1 MIKYNK
7 KALFYIIRGCVYT
20 MSLQT
25 KYIAGISLGVMG
37 VGFAASIPFQGTVAG
52 EIIQG
57 GFEAGLVGGLADW
70 FAVTALF
77 RHPLGIPIPHT
88 ALLPKNRKRVTKGLV
103 STLENEWLTKE
114 SITSKVKEMQLAQMV
129 LQIAEKELQSD
140 AVKKG
145 IVTIAEK
152 AIVTIDTEKL
162 AVIIEKELKTYLHT
176 TNTSNILQV
185 LVDQLV
191 VQEYDEHTLDYIL
204 VKVKDWTAQDEARY
218 QLGSLGM
225 KAMENIKVDGFLQ
238 FTLKSFMNIVDE
250 DKIGGILQK
259 FIISNINSLQDA
271 DNSTRQLILAKI
283 RQEIINVK
291 ENEALLQELE
301 NWKEKW
307 IANWNA
313 TDKIKEM
320 LEQVQQRAVT
330 FVNNEEFADK
340 YVIPFLQ
347 TQMNK
352 IKEDEQTVQKIED
365 WLQKQVVNIVENNHS
380 KIGKLVQENLDKL
393 DDKTL
398 IEMIE
403 NNVGKDLQ
411 WIRVNGAVCGFMIG
425 LVLEGIKAII

>member
-1 MIKYNK
+1 
-7 KALFYIIRGCVYT
+7 

-77 RHPLGIPIPHT
+77 RHPMGIPIPHT
-88 ALLPKNRKRVTKGLV
+88 ALLPKNRKRVTKGLIN
-103 STLENEWLTKE
+103 TLENEWLTKE
-114 SITSKVKEMQLAQMV
+114 SITNKVKEMQLAQMV
-129 LQIAEKELQSD
+129 LQIAEREMQSD

-152 AIVTIDTEKL
+152 AIVSIDTEKL

-176 TNTSNILQV
+176 INTSNILQV

-191 VQEYDEHTLDYIL
+191 VQEYDEKTLDYIL

-320 LEQVQQRAVT
+320 LEQVQQKAVA

-352 IKEDEQTVQKIED
+352 IKDDEVTVQKIED
-365 WLQKQVVNIVENNHS
+365 WLQKQVVKLVEKNHS

>member
-1 MIKYNK
+1 
-7 KALFYIIRGCVYT
+7 

-77 RHPLGIPIPHT
+77 RHPMGIPIPHT
-88 ALLPKNRKRVTKGLV
+88 ALLPKNRKRVTKGLIH
-103 STLENEWLTKE
+103 TLENEWLTKE
-114 SITSKVKEMQLAQMV
+114 SITNKVKEMQLAQMV
-129 LQIAEKELQSD
+129 LQIAEREMQSD

-152 AIVTIDTEKL
+152 AIVSIDTEKL

-176 TNTSNILQV
+176 INTNNILQV

-191 VQEYDEHTLDYIL
+191 VQEYDEKTLDYIL

-259 FIISNINSLQDA
+259 FIISNINSLQEA

-291 ENEALLQELE
+291 ENEALLKELE

-307 IANWNA
+307 IANWDA

-320 LEQVQQRAVT
+320 LEQVQQRAVA
-330 FVNNEEFADK
+330 FVNNEEFANQ

-347 TQMNK
+347 KQMNK

-365 WLQKQVVNIVENNHS
+365 WLQKQVVNLIEKNHS

>member
-1 MIKYNK
+1 
-7 KALFYIIRGCVYT
+7 

-103 STLENEWLTKE
+103 STLENEWLTKD

-152 AIVTIDTEKL
+152 AILQIDTEKL

-176 TNTSNILQV
+176 INTSNILQV

-191 VQEYDEHTLDYIL
+191 VQEYDEKTLDYIL

-291 ENEALLQELE
+291 ENESLLQELE
-301 NWKEKW
+301 KWKEKW
-307 IANWNA
+307 IANWDA
-313 TDKIKEM
+313 TEKIKEM
-320 LEQVQQRAVT
+320 LEQVQSRAVT
-330 FVNNEEFADK
+330 FVKNEEFTDK
-340 YVIPFLQ
+340 YVVPFLQ

-352 IKEDEQTVQKIED
+352 IKEDELTVQKIED
-365 WLQKQVVNIVENNHS
+365 WLQKQVVTIVEKNHS

>member
-1 MIKYNK
+1 
-7 KALFYIIRGCVYT
+7 

-77 RHPLGIPIPHT
+77 RHPMGIPIPHT
-88 ALLPKNRKRVTKGLV
+88 ALLPKNRKRVTKGLIN
-103 STLENEWLTKE
+103 TLENEWLTKE
-114 SITSKVKEMQLAQMV
+114 SITNKVKEMQLAQMV
-129 LQIAEKELQSD
+129 LQIAEREMQSD

-152 AIVTIDTEKL
+152 AIVSIDTEKL
-162 AVIIEKELKTYLHT
+162 AVIIEKEMKTYLHT
-176 TNTSNILQV
+176 INTSNILQV

-191 VQEYDEHTLDYIL
+191 VQEYDEKTLDYIL

-271 DNSTRQLILAKI
+271 DNSTRQLILTKI

-320 LEQVQQRAVT
+320 LEQVQQRAIT
-330 FVNNEEFADK
+330 FVKNEEFTDK

-347 TQMNK
+347 TQMSK

-365 WLQKQVVNIVENNHS
+365 WLQKQVVTLVEKNHS

>member
-1 MIKYNK
+1 
-7 KALFYIIRGCVYT
+7 

-77 RHPLGIPIPHT
+77 RHPMGIPIPHT
-88 ALLPKNRKRVTKGLV
+88 ALLPKNRKRVTKGLIN
-103 STLENEWLTKE
+103 TLENEWLTKE
-114 SITSKVKEMQLAQMV
+114 SITNKVKEMQLAQMV
-129 LQIAEKELQSD
+129 LQIAEREMQSD
-140 AVKKG
+140 VVKKG

-152 AIVTIDTEKL
+152 AIVSIDTEKL
-162 AVIIEKELKTYLHT
+162 AVIFEKELKTYLHT
-176 TNTSNILQV
+176 INTSNMLQV

-191 VQEYDEHTLDYIL
+191 VQEYDEKTLDYIL

-307 IANWNA
+307 IANWDG
-313 TDKIKEM
+313 TEKIKEM

-352 IKEDEQTVQKIED
+352 IKEDEQTVQKIEE
-365 WLQKQVVNIVENNHS
+365 WLQNQVVKLVENNHS
-380 KIGKLVQENLDKL
+380 KIGKLVKENLDKL

>member
-1 MIKYNK
+1 
-7 KALFYIIRGCVYT
+7 

-37 VGFAASIPFQGTVAG
+37 VGFAASIPFQGTIAG

-77 RHPLGIPIPHT
+77 RHPMEIPIPHT
-88 ALLPKNRKRVTKGLV
+88 ALLPKNRKRVTKGLIH
-103 STLENEWLTKE
+103 TLENEWLTKE
-114 SITSKVKEMQLAQMV
+114 SITNKVKEMQLAQMV
-129 LQIAEKELQSD
+129 LQIAEREMQSD

-152 AIVTIDTEKL
+152 AIVSIDTEKL

-176 TNTSNILQV
+176 INTSNILQV

-191 VQEYDEHTLDYIL
+191 VQEYDEKTLDYIL

-271 DNSTRQLILAKI
+271 DNGTRQLILSKI

-307 IANWNA
+307 IANWDA

-330 FVNNEEFADK
+330 FVNKEEFADT

-352 IKEDEQTVQKIED
+352 IKEDEVTVQKIED
-365 WLQKQVVNIVENNHS
+365 WLQKQVVTLVEKNHS

-425 LVLEGIKAII
+425 LILEGIKAII

>member
-1 MIKYNK
+1 
-7 KALFYIIRGCVYT
+7 

-77 RHPLGIPIPHT
+77 RHPMGIPIPHT
-88 ALLPKNRKRVTKGLV
+88 ALLPKNRKRVTKGLIH
-103 STLENEWLTKE
+103 TLENEWLTKE
-114 SITSKVKEMQLAQMV
+114 SITNKVKEMQLAQMV
-129 LQIAEKELQSD
+129 LQIAEREMQSD

-176 TNTSNILQV
+176 INTSNILQV

-191 VQEYDEHTLDYIL
+191 VQEYDEKTLDYIL

-259 FIISNINSLQDA
+259 FIISNINSLQEA

-291 ENEALLQELE
+291 ENEALLKELE

-320 LEQVQQRAVT
+320 LEQVQQRAVA

-347 TQMNK
+347 KQMNK
-352 IKEDEQTVQKIED
+352 IKEDEQTVQKIKD
-365 WLQKQVVNIVENNHS
+365 WLQKQVVNLVEKNHS

>member
-1 MIKYNK
+1 
-7 KALFYIIRGCVYT
+7 

-77 RHPLGIPIPHT
+77 RHPMGIPIPHT
-88 ALLPKNRKRVTKGLV
+88 ALLPKNRKRVTKGLIH
-103 STLENEWLTKE
+103 TLENEWLTKE
-114 SITSKVKEMQLAQMV
+114 SITNKVKEMQLAQMV
-129 LQIAEKELQSD
+129 LQIAEREMQSD

-162 AVIIEKELKTYLHT
+162 AVIIEKELKAYLHT
-176 TNTSNILQV
+176 INTSNILQV

-191 VQEYDEHTLDYIL
+191 VQEYDEKTLDYIL

-271 DNSTRQLILAKI
+271 DNSTRQLILANI

-307 IANWNA
+307 IANWDA

-320 LEQVQQRAVT
+320 LEQVQQRAIT
-330 FVNNEEFADK
+330 FVKNEEFTDK
-340 YVIPFLQ
+340 YVMPFLQ
-347 TQMNK
+347 KQMNK
-352 IKEDEQTVQKIED
+352 IKEDEQIVQKIEE
-365 WLQKQVVNIVENNHS
+365 WLQKQVVTLVEKNHS

-393 DDKTL
+393 DDKML

>member
-1 MIKYNK
+1 
-7 KALFYIIRGCVYT
+7 

-129 LQIAEKELQSD
+129 LEIAEKELQSD

-152 AIVTIDTEKL
+152 AILQIDTEKL

-176 TNTSNILQV
+176 INTSNILQV

-191 VQEYDEHTLDYIL
+191 VQEYDEKTLDYIL

-291 ENEALLQELE
+291 ENESLLQELE

-307 IANWNA
+307 ITNWDA

-330 FVNNEEFADK
+330 FVKNEEFADK
-340 YVIPFLQ
+340 YVVPFLQ

-352 IKEDEQTVQKIED
+352 IKEDERTVQKIED
-365 WLQKQVVNIVENNHS
+365 WLQKQVVTIVEKNHS

>member
-1 MIKYNK
+1 
-7 KALFYIIRGCVYT
+7 

-37 VGFAASIPFQGTVAG
+37 VGFAASIPFQGSVAG

-77 RHPLGIPIPHT
+77 RHPMGIPIPHT
-88 ALLPKNRKRVTKGLV
+88 ALLPKNRKRVTKGLIN
-103 STLENEWLTKE
+103 TLENEWLTKE
-114 SITSKVKEMQLAQMV
+114 SITNKVKEMQLAQMV
-129 LQIAEKELQSD
+129 LQIAEREMQSD

-176 TNTSNILQV
+176 INTSNILQV

-191 VQEYDEHTLDYIL
+191 VQEYDEKTLDYIL

-320 LEQVQQRAVT
+320 LEQVQQRAVA

-347 TQMNK
+347 KQMNK
-352 IKEDEQTVQKIED
+352 IKEDEQTVQKIEE
-365 WLQKQVVNIVENNHS
+365 WLQKQVVTLVEKNHS

>member
-1 MIKYNK
+1 
-7 KALFYIIRGCVYT
+7 

-37 VGFAASIPFQGTVAG
+37 VGFAASIPFQGTIAG

-77 RHPLGIPIPHT
+77 RHPMGIPIPHT
-88 ALLPKNRKRVTKGLV
+88 ALLPKNRKRVTKGLIH
-103 STLENEWLTKE
+103 TLENEWLTKE
-114 SITSKVKEMQLAQMV
+114 SITNKVKEMQLAQMV
-129 LQIAEKELQSD
+129 LQIAEREMQSD

-152 AIVTIDTEKL
+152 AIVSIDTEKL

-176 TNTSNILQV
+176 INTSNILQV

-191 VQEYDEHTLDYIL
+191 VQEYDEKTLDYIL

-271 DNSTRQLILAKI
+271 DNGTRQLILSKI

-291 ENEALLQELE
+291 ENEGLLQELE

-307 IANWNA
+307 IANWDA

-330 FVNNEEFADK
+330 FVNKEEFADT

-352 IKEDEQTVQKIED
+352 IKEDEVTVQKIED
-365 WLQKQVVNIVENNHS
+365 WLQKQVVTLVEKNHS

-425 LVLEGIKAII
+425 LILEGIKAII

>member
-1 MIKYNK
+1 
-7 KALFYIIRGCVYT
+7 

-77 RHPLGIPIPHT
+77 RHPMGISIPHT
-88 ALLPKNRKRVTKGLV
+88 ALLPKNRKRVTKGLIN
-103 STLENEWLTKE
+103 TLENEWLTKE
-114 SITSKVKEMQLAQMV
+114 SITNKVKEMQLAQMV
-129 LQIAEKELQSD
+129 LQIAEREMQSD

-152 AIVTIDTEKL
+152 AIVSIDTEKL

-176 TNTSNILQV
+176 INTSNILQV

-191 VQEYDEHTLDYIL
+191 VQEYDEKTLDYIL

-259 FIISNINSLQDA
+259 FIISNINSLQEA

-320 LEQVQQRAVT
+320 LEQVQQRAVA

-347 TQMNK
+347 KQMNK
-352 IKEDEQTVQKIED
+352 IKEDEQTVQKIEE
-365 WLQKQVVNIVENNHS
+365 WLQKQVVTLVEKNHS

>member
-1 MIKYNK
+1 
-7 KALFYIIRGCVYT
+7 

-37 VGFAASIPFQGTVAG
+37 VGFAASIPFQGSVAG

-77 RHPLGIPIPHT
+77 RHPMGIPIPHT
-88 ALLPKNRKRVTKGLV
+88 ALLPKNRKRVTKGLIN
-103 STLENEWLTKE
+103 TLENEWLTKE
-114 SITSKVKEMQLAQMV
+114 SITNKVKEMQLAQMV
-129 LQIAEKELQSD
+129 LQIAEREMQSD

-152 AIVTIDTEKL
+152 AIVSIDTEKL

-176 TNTSNILQV
+176 MNTSNILQV

-191 VQEYDEHTLDYIL
+191 VQEYDEKTLDYIL

-259 FIISNINSLQDA
+259 FIISNISSLQDA

-301 NWKEKW
+301 KWKEKW

-320 LEQVQQRAVT
+320 LEQVQQKAVV

-347 TQMNK
+347 KQMNK
-352 IKEDEQTVQKIED
+352 IKDDEVTVQKIED
-365 WLQKQVVNIVENNHS
+365 WLQKQVMKLVENNHS

>member
-1 MIKYNK
+1 
-7 KALFYIIRGCVYT
+7 

-37 VGFAASIPFQGTVAG
+37 VGFAVSIPFQGTVAG

-152 AIVTIDTEKL
+152 AILQIDTEKL

-176 TNTSNILQV
+176 IDTSNILKM

-191 VQEYDEHTLDYIL
+191 VQEYDEKTLDYIL

-271 DNSTRQLILAKI
+271 DNSTRQLIVMKI
-283 RQEIINVK
+283 RQELINVK

-307 IANWNA
+307 ITNWNA

-330 FVNNEEFADK
+330 FVKNEEFADK
-340 YVIPFLQ
+340 YLVPFLK

-352 IKEDEQTVQKIED
+352 LQEDALTVQKIEE
-365 WLQKQVVNIVENNHS
+365 WLQKQVVTLVEKNHS

>member
-1 MIKYNK
+1 
-7 KALFYIIRGCVYT
+7 

-37 VGFAASIPFQGTVAG
+37 VGFAASIPFQGTIAG

-77 RHPLGIPIPHT
+77 RHPMGIPIPHT
-88 ALLPKNRKRVTKGLV
+88 ALLPKNRKRVTKGLIN
-103 STLENEWLTKE
+103 TLENEWLTKE
-114 SITSKVKEMQLAQMV
+114 SITNKVKEMQLAQMV
-129 LQIAEKELQSD
+129 LQIAEREIQSD

-152 AIVTIDTEKL
+152 AIVSIDTEKL

-176 TNTSNILQV
+176 INTSNILQV

-191 VQEYDEHTLDYIL
+191 VQEYDEKTLDYIL

-313 TDKIKEM
+313 TYKIKEM
-320 LEQVQQRAVT
+320 LEQVQQRAVA

-347 TQMNK
+347 KQMNK

-365 WLQKQVVNIVENNHS
+365 WLQKQVVSLVEKNHS

>member
-1 MIKYNK
+1 
-7 KALFYIIRGCVYT
+7 

-77 RHPLGIPIPHT
+77 RHPMGIPIPHT
-88 ALLPKNRKRVTKGLV
+88 ALLPKNRKRVTKGLIN
-103 STLENEWLTKE
+103 TLENEWLTKE
-114 SITSKVKEMQLAQMV
+114 SITNKVKEMQLAQMV
-129 LQIAEKELQSD
+129 LQIAEREMQSD

-152 AIVTIDTEKL
+152 AIVSIDTEKL

-176 TNTSNILQV
+176 MNTSNILQV

-191 VQEYDEHTLDYIL
+191 VQEYDEKTLDYIL

-250 DKIGGILQK
+250 DKVGGILQK

-307 IANWNA
+307 IANWNT

-320 LEQVQQRAVT
+320 LEQVQQKAVV

-347 TQMNK
+347 TQMNQ
-352 IKEDEQTVQKIED
+352 IKDDEVTVQKIED
-365 WLQKQVVNIVENNHS
+365 WLQKQVVKLVENNHS

>member
-1 MIKYNK
+1 
-7 KALFYIIRGCVYT
+7 

-77 RHPLGIPIPHT
+77 RHPMGIPIPHT
-88 ALLPKNRKRVTKGLV
+88 ALLPKNRKRVTKGLIH
-103 STLENEWLTKE
+103 TLENEWLTKE
-114 SITSKVKEMQLAQMV
+114 SITNKVTEMQLAQMV
-129 LQIAEKELQSD
+129 LQIAEREMQSD

-176 TNTSNILQV
+176 INTSNILQV

-191 VQEYDEHTLDYIL
+191 VQEYDEKTLDYIL

-271 DNSTRQLILAKI
+271 DNSTRQLILSKI

-320 LEQVQQRAVT
+320 LEQVQQRAIT
-330 FVNNEEFADK
+330 FVKNEEFTDK

-352 IKEDEQTVQKIED
+352 IKEDEQTVQKIEE
-365 WLQKQVVNIVENNHS
+365 WLQKQVVTLVEKNHS

>member
-1 MIKYNK
+1 
-7 KALFYIIRGCVYT
+7 

-77 RHPLGIPIPHT
+77 RHPMGIPIPHT
-88 ALLPKNRKRVTKGLV
+88 ALLPKNRKRVTKGLIH
-103 STLENEWLTKE
+103 TLENEWLTKE
-114 SITSKVKEMQLAQMV
+114 SITNKVKEMQLAQMV
-129 LQIAEKELQSD
+129 LQIAEREMQSD

-176 TNTSNILQV
+176 INTSNILQV

-191 VQEYDEHTLDYIL
+191 VQEYDEKTLDYIL

-271 DNSTRQLILAKI
+271 DNSTRQLILSKI

-301 NWKEKW
+301 NWKGKW
-307 IANWNA
+307 IANWDA

-320 LEQVQQRAVT
+320 LEQVQQRAIT
-330 FVNNEEFADK
+330 FVKNEEFTDK

-365 WLQKQVVNIVENNHS
+365 WLQKQVVTLVEKNHS

>member
-1 MIKYNK
+1 
-7 KALFYIIRGCVYT
+7 

-77 RHPLGIPIPHT
+77 RHPMGIPIPHT
-88 ALLPKNRKRVTKGLV
+88 ALLPKNRKRVTKGLIN
-103 STLENEWLTKE
+103 TLENEWLTKE
-114 SITSKVKEMQLAQMV
+114 SITNKVKEMQLAQMV
-129 LQIAEKELQSD
+129 LQIAEREMQSD

-152 AIVTIDTEKL
+152 AIVSIDTEKL

-176 TNTSNILQV
+176 INTSNILQV

-191 VQEYDEHTLDYIL
+191 VQEYDEKTLDYIL

-259 FIISNINSLQDA
+259 FIISNISSLQDA

-307 IANWNA
+307 IANWDG

-320 LEQVQQRAVT
+320 LGQVQQRAVT

-340 YVIPFLQ
+340 YIIPFLQ

-352 IKEDEQTVQKIED
+352 IKEDEQTVQKIEE
-365 WLQKQVVNIVENNHS
+365 WLQKQVVKLVENNHS

>member
-1 MIKYNK
+1 
-7 KALFYIIRGCVYT
+7 

-77 RHPLGIPIPHT
+77 RHPMGIPIPHT
-88 ALLPKNRKRVTKGLV
+88 ALLPKNRKRVTKGLIH
-103 STLENEWLTKE
+103 TLENEWLTKE
-114 SITSKVKEMQLAQMV
+114 SITNKVTEMQLAQMV
-129 LQIAEKELQSD
+129 LQIAEREMQSD

-145 IVTIAEK
+145 IVAIAEK

-176 TNTSNILQV
+176 IHTSNILQV

-191 VQEYDEHTLDYIL
+191 VQEYDEKTLDYIL

-271 DNSTRQLILAKI
+271 DNSTRQLILSKI

-320 LEQVQQRAVT
+320 LEQVQQRAIT
-330 FVNNEEFADK
+330 FVKNEEFTDK

-352 IKEDEQTVQKIED
+352 IKEDEQTVQKIEE
-365 WLQKQVVNIVENNHS
+365 WLQKQVVTLVEKNHS

>member
-1 MIKYNK
+1 
-7 KALFYIIRGCVYT
+7 

-37 VGFAASIPFQGTVAG
+37 VGFAASIPFQGTIAG

-77 RHPLGIPIPHT
+77 RHPMGIPIPHT
-88 ALLPKNRKRVTKGLV
+88 ALLPKNRKRVTKGLIN
-103 STLENEWLTKE
+103 TLENEWLTKE
-114 SITSKVKEMQLAQMV
+114 SITNKVKEMQLAQMI
-129 LQIAEKELQSD
+129 LQIAEREMQSD

-152 AIVTIDTEKL
+152 AIVSIDTEKL

-176 TNTSNILQV
+176 INTNNILQV

-191 VQEYDEHTLDYIL
+191 VQEYDEKTLDYIL

-259 FIISNINSLQDA
+259 FIISNINSLQEA

-320 LEQVQQRAVT
+320 LEQVQQRAVA

-347 TQMNK
+347 KQMNK
-352 IKEDEQTVQKIED
+352 IKEDEQTVRKIEK
-365 WLQKQVVNIVENNHS
+365 WLQKQVVTLVEKNHS

>member
-1 MIKYNK
+1 
-7 KALFYIIRGCVYT
+7 

-37 VGFAASIPFQGTVAG
+37 VGFAASIPFQGTIAG

-77 RHPLGIPIPHT
+77 RHPMGIPIPHT
-88 ALLPKNRKRVTKGLV
+88 ALLPKNRKRVTKGLIH
-103 STLENEWLTKE
+103 TLENEWLTKE
-114 SITSKVKEMQLAQMV
+114 SITNKVKEMQLAQMV
-129 LQIAEKELQSD
+129 LQIAEREMQSD

-152 AIVTIDTEKL
+152 AIVSIDTEKL
-162 AVIIEKELKTYLHT
+162 VVIIEKELKTYLHT
-176 TNTSNILQV
+176 INTSNILQV

-191 VQEYDEHTLDYIL
+191 VQEYDEKTLDYIL

-271 DNSTRQLILAKI
+271 DNGTRQLILSKI

-307 IANWNA
+307 IANWDA

-330 FVNNEEFADK
+330 FVNKEEFADT

-352 IKEDEQTVQKIED
+352 IKEDEVTVQKIED
-365 WLQKQVVNIVENNHS
+365 WLQKQVVTLVEKNHS

-425 LVLEGIKAII
+425 LILEGIKAII

>member
-1 MIKYNK
+1 
-7 KALFYIIRGCVYT
+7 

-77 RHPLGIPIPHT
+77 RHPMGIPIPHT
-88 ALLPKNRKRVTKGLV
+88 ALLPKNRKRVTKGLIN
-103 STLENEWLTKE
+103 TLENEWLTKE
-114 SITSKVKEMQLAQMV
+114 SITNKVKEMQLAQMV
-129 LQIAEKELQSD
+129 LQIAEREMQSD

-152 AIVTIDTEKL
+152 AIVSIDTEKL

-176 TNTSNILQV
+176 INTSNILQV

-191 VQEYDEHTLDYIL
+191 VQEYDEKTLDYIL
-204 VKVKDWTAQDEARY
+204 VKVKEWTAQDEARY

-271 DNSTRQLILAKI
+271 DNSTRQLILSKI

-320 LEQVQQRAVT
+320 LEQVQQRAVA

-347 TQMNK
+347 KQMNK
-352 IKEDEQTVQKIED
+352 IKEDEQTVQKIEK
-365 WLQKQVVNIVENNHS
+365 WLQKQVVTLVEKNHS

>member
-1 MIKYNK
+1 
-7 KALFYIIRGCVYT
+7 

-77 RHPLGIPIPHT
+77 RHPMGIPIPHT
-88 ALLPKNRKRVTKGLV
+88 ALLPKNRKRVTKGLIN
-103 STLENEWLTKE
+103 TLENEWLTKE
-114 SITSKVKEMQLAQMV
+114 SITNKVKEMQLAQMM
-129 LQIAEKELQSD
+129 LQIAEREMQSD

-145 IVTIAEK
+145 VVTIAEK

-176 TNTSNILQV
+176 IHTSNILQV

-191 VQEYDEHTLDYIL
+191 VQEYDEKTLDYIL

-271 DNSTRQLILAKI
+271 DNSTRQLILSKI

-301 NWKEKW
+301 NWKAKW

-330 FVNNEEFADK
+330 FVKNEEFADK

-352 IKEDEQTVQKIED
+352 IKEDEQTVQKIEE
-365 WLQKQVVNIVENNHS
+365 WLQKQVVTLVEKNHS

>member
-1 MIKYNK
+1 
-7 KALFYIIRGCVYT
+7 

-77 RHPLGIPIPHT
+77 RHPMGIPIPHT
-88 ALLPKNRKRVTKGLV
+88 ALLPKNRKRVTKGLIH
-103 STLENEWLTKE
+103 TLENEWLTKE
-114 SITSKVKEMQLAQMV
+114 SITNKVKEMQLAQMI
-129 LQIAEKELQSD
+129 LQIAEREMQSD

-176 TNTSNILQV
+176 INTSNILQV

-191 VQEYDEHTLDYIL
+191 VQEYDEKTLDYIL

-259 FIISNINSLQDA
+259 FIISNINSLQEA
-271 DNSTRQLILAKI
+271 DNTTRQLILAKV

-291 ENEALLQELE
+291 ENEALLKELE

-307 IANWNA
+307 IANWDA

-320 LEQVQQRAVT
+320 LEQVQQRAVA

-347 TQMNK
+347 KQMKK

-365 WLQKQVVNIVENNHS
+365 WLQKQVVSLVEKNHS

-425 LVLEGIKAII
+425 LILEGIKAII

>member
-1 MIKYNK
+1 
-7 KALFYIIRGCVYT
+7 

-77 RHPLGIPIPHT
+77 RHPMGIPIPHT
-88 ALLPKNRKRVTKGLV
+88 ALLPKNRKRVTKGLIN
-103 STLENEWLTKE
+103 TLENEWLTKE
-114 SITSKVKEMQLAQMV
+114 SITNKVKEMQLAQMV
-129 LQIAEKELQSD
+129 LQIAEREMQSD

-162 AVIIEKELKTYLHT
+162 AVVIEKELKTYLHT
-176 TNTSNILQV
+176 INTSNILQV

-191 VQEYDEHTLDYIL
+191 VQEYDEKTLDYIL

-320 LEQVQQRAVT
+320 LEQVQQKAVS

-365 WLQKQVVNIVENNHS
+365 WLQKQVVTLVEKNHS

>member
-1 MIKYNK
+1 
-7 KALFYIIRGCVYT
+7 

-37 VGFAASIPFQGTVAG
+37 VGFAASIPFQGTIAG

-77 RHPLGIPIPHT
+77 RHPMGIPIPHT
-88 ALLPKNRKRVTKGLV
+88 ALLPKNRKRVTKGLIH
-103 STLENEWLTKE
+103 TLENEWLTKE
-114 SITSKVKEMQLAQMV
+114 SITNKVKEMQLAQMV
-129 LQIAEKELQSD
+129 LQIAEREMQSD

-152 AIVTIDTEKL
+152 AIVSIDTEKL

-176 TNTSNILQV
+176 INTSNILQV

-191 VQEYDEHTLDYIL
+191 VQEYDEKTLDYIL

-271 DNSTRQLILAKI
+271 DNGTRQLILSKI

-301 NWKEKW
+301 NWQEKW
-307 IANWNA
+307 IANWDA

-330 FVNNEEFADK
+330 FVNKEEFADT

-352 IKEDEQTVQKIED
+352 IKEDEVTVQKIED
-365 WLQKQVVNIVENNHS
+365 WLQKQVVTLVEKNHS

-425 LVLEGIKAII
+425 LILEGIKAII

>member
-1 MIKYNK
+1 
-7 KALFYIIRGCVYT
+7 

-37 VGFAASIPFQGTVAG
+37 VGFAASIPFQGTIAG

-77 RHPLGIPIPHT
+77 RHPMGIPIPHT
-88 ALLPKNRKRVTKGLV
+88 ALLPKNRKRVTKGLIH
-103 STLENEWLTKE
+103 TLENEWLTKE
-114 SITSKVKEMQLAQMV
+114 SITNKVKEMQLAQMV
-129 LQIAEKELQSD
+129 LQIAEREMQSD

-152 AIVTIDTEKL
+152 AIVSIDTEKL

-176 TNTSNILQV
+176 INTSNILQV

-191 VQEYDEHTLDYIL
+191 VQEYDEKTLDYIL

-271 DNSTRQLILAKI
+271 DNGTRQLILSKI

-307 IANWNA
+307 IANWDA

-320 LEQVQQRAVT
+320 LEQVQQRAII
-330 FVNNEEFADK
+330 FVKNEEFTDK

-365 WLQKQVVNIVENNHS
+365 WLQKQVVTLVEKNHS

-425 LVLEGIKAII
+425 LILEGIKAII

>member
-1 MIKYNK
+1 
-7 KALFYIIRGCVYT
+7 

-37 VGFAASIPFQGTVAG
+37 VGFAASIPFQGSVAG

-77 RHPLGIPIPHT
+77 RHPMGIPIPHT
-88 ALLPKNRKRVTKGLV
+88 ALLPKNRKRVTKGLIN
-103 STLENEWLTKE
+103 TLENEWLTKE
-114 SITSKVKEMQLAQMV
+114 SITNKVKEMQLAQMV
-129 LQIAEKELQSD
+129 LQIAEREMQSD

-152 AIVTIDTEKL
+152 AIVSIDTEKL

-176 TNTSNILQV
+176 MNTSNVLQV

-191 VQEYDEHTLDYIL
+191 VQEYDEKTLDYIL

-307 IANWNA
+307 ISNWNA

-320 LEQVQQRAVT
+320 LEQVQQKAVA
-330 FVNNEEFADK
+330 FVNNEVFADK

-347 TQMNK
+347 KQMNK
-352 IKEDEQTVQKIED
+352 IKDDEVTVQKIED
-365 WLQKQVVNIVENNHS
+365 WLQKQVVKLVENNHS

>member
-1 MIKYNK
+1 
-7 KALFYIIRGCVYT
+7 

-77 RHPLGIPIPHT
+77 RHPMGIPIPHT
-88 ALLPKNRKRVTKGLV
+88 ALLPKNRKRVTKGLIN
-103 STLENEWLTKE
+103 TLENEWLTKE
-114 SITSKVKEMQLAQMV
+114 SITNKVKEMQLAQMI
-129 LQIAEKELQSD
+129 LQIAEREMQSD

-152 AIVTIDTEKL
+152 AIVSIDTEKL

-176 TNTSNILQV
+176 INTNNILQV

-191 VQEYDEHTLDYIL
+191 VQEYDEKTLDYIL

-259 FIISNINSLQDA
+259 FIISNINSLQEA

-320 LEQVQQRAVT
+320 LEQVQQRAVA

-347 TQMNK
+347 KQMNK
-352 IKEDEQTVQKIED
+352 IKEDEQTVQKIEK
-365 WLQKQVVNIVENNHS
+365 WLQKQVVTLVEKNHS

>member
-1 MIKYNK
+1 
-7 KALFYIIRGCVYT
+7 

-37 VGFAASIPFQGTVAG
+37 VGFAASIPFQGSVAG

-70 FAVTALF
+70 LAVTALF
-77 RHPLGIPIPHT
+77 RHPMGIPIPHT
-88 ALLPKNRKRVTKGLV
+88 ALLPKNRKRVTKGLIN
-103 STLENEWLTKE
+103 TLENEWLTKE
-114 SITSKVKEMQLAQMV
+114 SITNKVKEMQLAQMV
-129 LQIAEKELQSD
+129 LQIAEREMQSD

-152 AIVTIDTEKL
+152 AIVSIDTEKL

-176 TNTSNILQV
+176 MNTSNILQV

-191 VQEYDEHTLDYIL
+191 VQEYDEKTLDYIL

-320 LEQVQQRAVT
+320 LEQVQQKAVA

-347 TQMNK
+347 KQMNK
-352 IKEDEQTVQKIED
+352 IKDDEVTVQKIED
-365 WLQKQVVNIVENNHS
+365 WLQKQVVKLVENNHS

>member
-1 MIKYNK
+1 
-7 KALFYIIRGCVYT
+7 

-77 RHPLGIPIPHT
+77 RHPMGVPIPHT
-88 ALLPKNRKRVTKGLV
+88 ALLPKNRKRVTKGLIN
-103 STLENEWLTKE
+103 TLENEWLTKE
-114 SITSKVKEMQLAQMV
+114 SITNKVKEMQLAQMV
-129 LQIAEKELQSD
+129 LQIAEREMQSD

-152 AIVTIDTEKL
+152 AIVSIDTEKL

-176 TNTSNILQV
+176 INTSNILQV

-191 VQEYDEHTLDYIL
+191 VQEYDEKTLDYIL

-320 LEQVQQRAVT
+320 LEQVQQKAVS

-365 WLQKQVVNIVENNHS
+365 WLQKQVVTLVEKNHS

>member
-1 MIKYNK
+1 
-7 KALFYIIRGCVYT
+7 

-77 RHPLGIPIPHT
+77 RHPMGIPIPHT
-88 ALLPKNRKRVTKGLV
+88 ALLPKNRKRVTKGLIN
-103 STLENEWLTKE
+103 TLENEWLTKE
-114 SITSKVKEMQLAQMV
+114 SITNKVKEMQLAQMV
-129 LQIAEKELQSD
+129 LQIAEREMQSD

-152 AIVTIDTEKL
+152 AIVSIDTEKL

-176 TNTSNILQV
+176 INTSNILQV

-191 VQEYDEHTLDYIL
+191 VQEYDEKTLDYIL

-307 IANWNA
+307 IANWDG

-352 IKEDEQTVQKIED
+352 IKDDEVTVQKIED
-365 WLQKQVVNIVENNHS
+365 WLQKQVVTLVEKNHS

>member
-1 MIKYNK
+1 
-7 KALFYIIRGCVYT
+7 

-77 RHPLGIPIPHT
+77 RHPMGIPIPHT
-88 ALLPKNRKRVTKGLV
+88 ALLPKNRKRVTKGLIN
-103 STLENEWLTKE
+103 TLENEWLTKE
-114 SITSKVKEMQLAQMV
+114 SITNKVKEMQLAQMV
-129 LQIAEKELQSD
+129 LQIAEREMQSD

-152 AIVTIDTEKL
+152 AIVSIDTEKL

-176 TNTSNILQV
+176 INTNNILQV

-191 VQEYDEHTLDYIL
+191 VQEYDEKTLDYIL

-259 FIISNINSLQDA
+259 FIISNINSLQEV
-271 DNSTRQLILAKI
+271 DNGTRQLILAKI

-320 LEQVQQRAVT
+320 LEQVQQRAVA

-347 TQMNK
+347 KQMNK
-352 IKEDEQTVQKIED
+352 IKEDEQTVQKIEE
-365 WLQKQVVNIVENNHS
+365 WLQKQVVSLVEKNHS